1 MGGSAAYSPPFLET
15 YMSEFTAAQSI
26 LDDIQIGIGTW
37 AWGDRLVWGYG
48 RGYEKKDVHDAFFS
62 ALTAGITLFDT
73 AEVYGQGQSE
83 YLLGEFLAGVEQPVR
98 VATKFMPYPWRLRR
112 WSLLKALR
120 SSLKRLGV
128 PVVDLYQVHHPMP
141 PVNVET
147 WMSGM
152 TEAVQ
157 AGLAR
162 EIGVSNY
169 NQSQMQRAFDAL
181 AREGIHL
188 ASNQVEYSLI
198 NREVERNGLL
208 RKCQD
213 LGVKLIAYSPLGMG
227 LLTGKYSASN
237 PPQGIRANKVNFAGR
252 RIERLEP
259 LLTLMKRIGSDHA
272 GKTPAQVALNWCIA
286 KGTLPIPGAKNQ
298 AQAEQNAGAVGWSL
312 TEEEVVA
319 LDEASDRLEES

>member
-112 WSLLKALR
+112 GSLLKALR